1 MMQFENNLLLIY
13 YEQENVRS
21 LKKKFL
27 TWNELN
33 PPQTSGQKVSS
44 CAERY

>member
-21 LKKKFL
+21 LKEKVFDMD
-27 TWNELN
+27 